1 MGVPQDWRLRKQRY
15 LLMGEICLNCGRKLF
30 PPRDVCPE
38 CGALAGTISAVA
50 DRREVFSYVLF
61 CRVPV
66 VPAGLT
72 R

>member
-15 LLMGEICLNCGRKLF
+15 LLMGKLCLNCGRKTF

-38 CGALAGTISAVA
+38 CGASAETTFPVT
-50 DRREVFSYVLF
+50 DRRGGFSYVLF

-66 VPAGLT
+66 PASLI

>member
-1 MGVPQDWRLRKQRY
+1 MGVPQGWRLRQQRY
-15 LLMGEICLNCGRKLF
+15 LLMGEICLNCGHKLF

-38 CGALAGTISAVA
+38 CGASAGATSAA
-50 DRREVFSYVLF
+50 AGRREVFSYVLF

-66 VPAGLT
+66 PANLT

>member
-1 MGVPQDWRLRKQRY
+1 MGVPQGWRLRKQRY
-15 LLMGEICLNCGRKLF
+15 LLMGEICLNCGHKLF

-38 CGALAGTISAVA
+38 CGASAEAMSAVA
-50 DRREVFSYVLF
+50 DRREVFSYILF

-66 VPAGLT
+66 PASLT

>member
-1 MGVPQDWRLRKQRY
+1 MGASQDWRLRKQRY

-38 CGALAGTISAVA
+38 CGASAIA
-50 DRREVFSYVLF
+50 DHREVLSYVIF

-66 VPAGLT
+66 PASLT

>member
-1 MGVPQDWRLRKQRY
+1 MGVPQGWRLRKQRY
-15 LLMGEICLNCGRKLF
+15 MLMGEICLNCGRKLF

-38 CGALAGTISAVA
+38 CGASAEAASAVA
-50 DRREVFSYVLF
+50 DRRAVFSYILF

-66 VPAGLT
+66 PASLT

>member
-1 MGVPQDWRLRKQRY
+1 MGVPQGWRLRKQRY

-38 CGALAGTISAVA
+38 CGASAEAASAAA
-50 DRREVFSYVLF
+50 DRREVLSYILF

-66 VPAGLT
+66 PASLA

>member
-15 LLMGEICLNCGRKLF
+15 LLMGEICLNCGRRLF
-30 PPRDVCPE
+30 PPRDICPE
-38 CGALAGTISAVA
+38 CGASVRATFAVA
-50 DRREVFSYVLF
+50 DRREVFSYILL

-66 VPAGLT
+66 PANLT

>member
-1 MGVPQDWRLRKQRY
+1 MGVSQDWRLRKQRY
-15 LLMGEICLNCGRKLF
+15 LLMGEICSNCGHKLF

-38 CGALAGTISAVA
+38 CGASAKA
-50 DRREVFSYVLF
+50 TSNTMGRHEIFSYVLF

-66 VPAGLT
+66 PASLT

>member
-1 MGVPQDWRLRKQRY
+1 MGVPQGWRLRKQRY
-15 LLMGEICLNCGRKLF
+15 SLMGEICLNCGHKLF

-38 CGALAGTISAVA
+38 CGASVKATSSATSSS
-50 DRREVFSYVLF
+50 EVFSYVLF

-66 VPAGLT
+66 PSSLI

>member
-1 MGVPQDWRLRKQRY
+1 MGVPQGWRLRKQRY
-15 LLMGEICLNCGRKLF
+15 LLMGEICLNCGHKLF

-38 CGALAGTISAVA
+38 CGTSAKA
-50 DRREVFSYVLF
+50 TSNILGRREVFSYVLF

-66 VPAGLT
+66 PASLT

>member
-1 MGVPQDWRLRKQRY
+1 MGVPQNWRLRKQRY
-15 LLMGEICLNCGRKLF
+15 LLMGEICLVCGYKLF

-38 CGALAGTISAVA
+38 CGASAKAVSAAA
-50 DRREVFSYVLF
+50 DRLEVFSYVLF

-66 VPAGLT
+66 PASLT

>member
-1 MGVPQDWRLRKQRY
+1 MGAPQNWRLRQQRY
-15 LLMGEICLNCGRKLF
+15 RLAGEICLNCGRKLF

-38 CGALAGTISAVA
+38 CGTSAKATSAAA
-50 DRREVFSYVLF
+50 DRREVFSYILI

-66 VPAGLT
+66 PANLA

>member
-1 MGVPQDWRLRKQRY
+1 MGVPQDWRLREQRY
-15 LLMGEICLNCGRKLF
+15 RLLGEICLNCGRTLF

-38 CGALAGTISAVA
+38 CGASAKAMSAVA
-50 DRREVFSYVLF
+50 DRREVFSYILV

-66 VPAGLT
+66 PANLA

>member
-1 MGVPQDWRLRKQRY
+1 MGVPQNWRVRKQRY
-15 LLMGEICLNCGRKLF
+15 LLMGEICLNCGYKLF

-38 CGALAGTISAVA
+38 CGTSTTAMIAAASC
-50 DRREVFSYVLF
+50 REVFSYVLF

-66 VPAGLT
+66 PASLT

>member
-1 MGVPQDWRLRKQRY
+1 MGVPQGWRLRKQRY
-15 LLMGEICLNCGRKLF
+15 LLMGEICLNCGHKLF

-38 CGALAGTISAVA
+38 CGASAA
-50 DRREVFSYVLF
+50 IANRREVFSYVLF

-66 VPAGLT
+66 PASLT